1 MDISF
6 DNDSSKRARLRR
18 ELRNPSVLTI
28 LLIVIVVCVVLIGP
42 FTPGW
47 VSTTQ
52 KSLADIAKT
61 KEINKASMSSIS
73 AVIPSQISPWLANQ
87 ANTMI
92 NAEGPLDWKVVSFR
106 TGPCNGDNLS
116 QLPPGKYSDSIGTAC
131 VELDGIQQAYS
142 GKCIRA
148 ADCNIPEVA
157 KEEILAAID
166 QVWEAFSDAGFVLP
180 YDLIEEG
187 SP

>member
-6 DNDSSKRARLRR
+6 DNATSKKARLRR
-18 ELRNPSVLTI
+18 ELRNPSILTVF
-28 LLIVIVVCVVLIGP
+28 LIVVFVCVVIFAP
-42 FTPGW
+42 FAPNW

-52 KSLADIAKT
+52 KSFADIAKT
-61 KEINKASMSSIS
+61 KEINKAGMSSIT
-73 AVIPSQISPWLANQ
+73 AIIPSQISPWLANQ

-116 QLPPGKYSDSIGTAC
+116 QLPSGKYSDSIGTAC
-131 VELDGIQQAYS
+131 VELDRIQQAYS
-142 GKCIRA
+142 GKCFRA
-148 ADCNIPEVA
+148 ADCNVPEVA
-157 KEEILAAID
+157 KEEISAAID
-166 QVWEAFSDAGFVLP
+166 EVWEAFSDAGFVLP

-187 SP
+187 AP